1 MKIYVYLALAVLL
14 ITSAGVAAKSIHT
27 AGYNKRD
34 NEVQQ
39 EILEAQEKARSEEEQ
54 KWRDTVAAAE
64 GQIVIEE
71 KIVEKIR
78 VVEKEIPRVVKEIV
92 TINPEC
98 GDLGP
103 DYARL
108 LNDQVRAG
116 NSLSGAEITPGV
128 VD

>member
-71 KIVEKIR
+71 RIVEKIR
-78 VVEKEIPRVVKEIV
+78 VVEFKSHQTESFEFGHGMV
-92 TINPEC
+92 
-98 GDLGP
+98 
-103 DYARL
+103 
-108 LNDQVRAG
+108 
-116 NSLSGAEITPGV
+116 
-128 VD
+128 

>member
-39 EILEAQEKARSEEEQ
+39 EILEAQERARSEEEQ

-78 VVEKEIPRVVKEIV
+78 VVEKEIPKVVKEI
-92 TINPEC
+92 IIERPQC
-98 GDLGP
+98 ADLGP
-103 DYARL
+103 DFARV
-108 LNDQVRAG
+108 LNQQINAS
-116 NSLSGAEITPGV
+116 NSVPDTETTPGV

>member
-71 KIVEKIR
+71 RIVEKIR
-78 VVEKEIPRVVKEIV
+78 VVEKEIPKVVKEILTV
-92 TINPEC
+92 RPEC
-98 GDLGP
+98 ADLGP
-103 DYARL
+103 DFASV
-108 LNDQVRAG
+108 LNNQVRAG
-116 NSLSGAEITPGV
+116 NSVQSAETAPGV
-128 VD
+128 VN

>member
-116 NSLSGAEITPGV
+116 NSLSGAETTPGV